1 MYHQVIQIDRQV
13 VGLEEGVPTVID
25 PVTAIGLATTAFNA
39 LKKGIA
45 VGKDLQDMGGQLTQ
59 WAGAISDLDFQDSM
73 TDEAQTLHQQN
84 RIPLSEVI
92 KLESL

>member
-1 MYHQVIQIDRQV
+1 MSHILIDTSNKRL
-13 VGLEEGVPTVID
+13 LE
-25 PVTAIGLATTAFNA
+25 
-39 LKKGIA
+39 
-45 VGKDLQDMGGQLTQ
+45 
-59 WAGAISDLDFQDSM
+59 GAISDLDFQDSM

>member
-1 MYHQVIQIDRQV
+1 MLNNIRIVLVETFHP
-13 VGLEEGVPTVID
+13 GN
-25 PVTAIGLATTAFNA
+25 IGAAARA
-39 LKKGIA
+39 LKN
-45 VGKDLQDMGGQLTQ
+45 MGLGQL
-59 WAGAISDLDFQDSM
+59 WYKRLLEGAISDLDFQDSM